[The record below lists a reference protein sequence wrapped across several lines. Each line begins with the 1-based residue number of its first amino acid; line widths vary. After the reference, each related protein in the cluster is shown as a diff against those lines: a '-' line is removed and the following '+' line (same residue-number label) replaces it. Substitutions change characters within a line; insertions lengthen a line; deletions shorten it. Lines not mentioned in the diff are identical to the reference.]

1 MVAELASLGIAPD
14 SRDPDG
20 RDRQSV
26 AGEPWIPVAILLV
39 GEALLPPGSIGRQAA
54 TRGVWYEPKLSP
66 SVDHALW
73 VGEAFSM

>member
-1 MVAELASLGIAPD
+1 MVAELASLGIALD
-14 SRDPDG
+14 SRDLEP
-20 RDRQSV
+20 V
-26 AGEPWIPVAILLV
+26 AGEPWIPVAMLLV

-54 TRGVWYEPKLSP
+54 TRGVWYEPELSP